1 MAGGMQRAH
10 SGWHL
15 GRSAQVGNNELA
27 ELCLSQQLTLVF
39 LVSPVLVNLTEN
51 SLQGLPDPLGLTD
64 NMSHVPC
71 RCLTASPP

>member
-71 RCLTASPP
+71 RRLTASPP